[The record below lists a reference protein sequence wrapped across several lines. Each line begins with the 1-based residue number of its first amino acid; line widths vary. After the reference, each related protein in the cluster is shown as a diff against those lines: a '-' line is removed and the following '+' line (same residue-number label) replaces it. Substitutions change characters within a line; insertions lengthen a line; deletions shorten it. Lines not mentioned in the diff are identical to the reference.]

1 MTQSFRF
8 LLPGGVILLASVAV
22 SVGTVA
28 QAPEGGKA
36 STGNPPSLSRTFRAP
51 RNLKALPKGLT
62 GRQVNSIMEEWSR
75 SLGVR
80 CDACHAEATETL
92 VADDNS
98 NLNFADDSK
107 PLKVL
112 ARSMYEMTEEINDTH
127 IAKIEGSGIPV
138 TCGTCHR
145 GHISPE
151 PFVGPSQ
158 DDPTSREPGAHP
170 FGR

>member
-1 MTQSFRF
+1 MTSSFRF
-8 LLPGGVILLASVAV
+8 LLPVGAVLLASVAV
-22 SVGTVA
+22 IVGTAA
-28 QAPEGGKA
+28 QAPEGAKA
-36 STGNPPSLSRTFRAP
+36 AASNAPPLSRTFRAP
-51 RNLKALPKGLT
+51 RNLKVFPKELS

-80 CDACHAEATETL
+80 CDACHTEATETL
-92 VADDNS
+92 AADDDS

-107 PLKVL
+107 PMKAI
-112 ARSMYEMTEEINDTH
+112 ARSMYGMTEEINSIH

-151 PFVGPSQ
+151 PFVSPL
-158 DDPTSREPGAHP
+158 P
-170 FGR
+170 

>member
-1 MTQSFRF
+1 MTPSFRL
-8 LLPGGVILLASVAV
+8 LLPVGAILLASAALI
-22 SVGTVA
+22 VGTVA
-28 QAPEGGKA
+28 QAPEGEKVAAGH
-36 STGNPPSLSRTFRAP
+36 PPLLSRTFRAP
-51 RNLKALPKGLT
+51 RNLRALPKDLS
-62 GRQVNSIMEEWSR
+62 GRQVNGIMEEWSR

-80 CDACHAEATETL
+80 CDSCHTEATETL
-92 VADDNS
+92 VADDDS

-112 ARSMYEMTEEINDTH
+112 ARSMYAMTEEINSIH

-151 PFVGPSQ
+151 PFVSPSQ
-158 DDPTSREPGAHP
+158 DGPTSRGPGAAKP
-170 FGR
+170 R